1 MKGALDIIRR
11 PCCTTRQTD
20 VCLLI
25 MCVNNLTADGLK
37 ISKGGSLAI
46 SNCVLLIV
54 KTFCPD
60 QGSFY
65 KGGSCLVPKET
76 TMLRQLVRKIFIF
89 IKIFIYIYI

>member
-1 MKGALDIIRR
+1 
-11 PCCTTRQTD
+11 
-20 VCLLI
+20 
-25 MCVNNLTADGLK
+25 MCVNNLTVDGLK

-89 IKIFIYIYI
+89 IKICIFIVFLEGTVTNLAI